1 MRLLQRCLR
10 CGATN
15 CEVRLSF
22 AGSFMRAT
30 ITCPKQHKEVWCS
43 QPLVEG
49 KALGNILFCSAILFS
64 GSSPTK
70 VIRLLSLMGVKTLQ
84 KTQFFKFQR
93 CYLLPA
99 VQEVWESEQNLM
111 VQASRGQ
118 KLCLSG
124 DGRADSPGHSAD
136 FGTYTLM
143 DVNRNRVFHIE
154 LVKSTEVSSSNRM
167 EKEGLA
173 RAFSS
178 LESKNVEVDMLVT
191 DRHREVNA
199 YVRDNHPDVLH
210 RFDAWHF
217 AKGIKKKIDSVSG
230 TKAHNVLRKW
240 KRTIIR
246 HLYWCARTSNGD
258 GELVL
263 AKWRSIMRH
272 VIDVHV
278 HTDPLHPA
286 CAHGEIKDRN
296 WLQEGTETFRRLES
310 VLVPAH
316 LLKDIP
322 RISHKQQTYALESF
336 HALLIH
342 YAPKSPKFTYAG
354 MLARTQVAALHY
366 NFNADRATLKT
377 ADGHPRF
384 SQRCSKGDKQWTVIP
399 VKEAAAYGYVGK
411 LIDAVLTCVA
421 RWPTYELAEQAVPLV
436 VHETLRARCGPR
448 PDKEEA
454 VRRHRSRF
462 AV

>member
-1 MRLLQRCLR
+1 QKKYIVFHNSLMRLLQRCLR

-15 CEVRLSF
+15 CDVRLSF
-22 AGSFMRAT
+22 SGSFMRAT
-30 ITCPKQHKEVWCS
+30 VACPKQHKEVWCS

-99 VQEVWESEQNLM
+99 VQE
-111 VQASRGQ
+111 
-118 KLCLSG
+118 
-124 DGRADSPGHSAD
+124 
-136 FGTYTLM
+136 
-143 DVNRNRVFHIE
+143 
-154 LVKSTEVSSSNRM
+154 STEVSSSNRM

-178 LESKNVEVDMLVT
+178 FESKNVKVDMLVT

-210 RFDAWHF
+210 RCDAWHF
-217 AKGIKKKIDSVSG
+217 AKGIKKKIDSVLG

-278 HTDPLHPA
+278 HIDPLHPA
-286 CAHGEIKDRN
+286 CAHGEIKD
-296 WLQEGTETFRRLES
+296 
-310 VLVPAH
+310 
-316 LLKDIP
+316 LKL
-322 RISHKQQTYALESF
+322 A
-336 HALLIH
+336 
-342 YAPKSPKFTYAG
+342 AG
-354 MLARTQVAALHY
+354 RTRVAALHY

-421 RWPTYELAEQAVPLV
+421 RWPTYELAEQAVPHV

-462 AV
+462 AL

>member
-1 MRLLQRCLR
+1 MDDSESSSEASEDTTFVLQDDDVTDHKQKKYIVFHNSLMRLLQRCLR

-99 VQEVWESEQNLM
+99 VQE
-111 VQASRGQ
+111 
-118 KLCLSG
+118 
-124 DGRADSPGHSAD
+124 
-136 FGTYTLM
+136 
-143 DVNRNRVFHIE
+143 
-154 LVKSTEVSSSNRM
+154 STEVSSSNRM

-178 LESKNVEVDMLVT
+178 FESKNVKVDMLVT

-217 AKGIKKKIDSVSG
+217 AK
-230 TKAHNVLRKW
+230 
-240 KRTIIR
+240 
-246 HLYWCARTSNGD
+246 
-258 GELVL
+258 
-263 AKWRSIMRH
+263 
-272 VIDVHV
+272 
-278 HTDPLHPA
+278 
-286 CAHGEIKDRN
+286 
-296 WLQEGTETFRRLES
+296 GTETFRRLES

-342 YAPKSPKFTYAG
+342 YAPKSTKFTYAG
-354 MLARTQVAALHY
+354 MLARTRVAALHY

-421 RWPTYELAEQAVPLV
+421 RWPTYELAEQAVPHV

-462 AV
+462 AL